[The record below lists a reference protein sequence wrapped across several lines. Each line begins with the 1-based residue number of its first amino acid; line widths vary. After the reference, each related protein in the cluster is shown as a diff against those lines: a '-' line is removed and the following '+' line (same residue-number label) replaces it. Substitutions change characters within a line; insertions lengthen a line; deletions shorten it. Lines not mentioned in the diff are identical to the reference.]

1 MAMRKEPTMKLTNLI
16 WVLALAGAVAACN
29 SGPPITGERAGINPP
44 PTGGGGGT
52 CDPGGGDGACTT
64 PENEAVYADLTY
76 TDDAGEVFTGADAS
90 SAIGSDCIFGTK
102 QSDPLLTG
110 CGNEAGA
117 VIGCFPNC
125 PQGTIDAAADC
136 VAKCTQDAT
145 AEASPPGLSDECVAC
160 TGETVACG
168 AAFCTDKCV
177 ADTNDP
183 KCIACR
189 CDNDCIQDFDSC
201 SGLPSDC
208 ECG

>member
-16 WVLALAGAVAACN
+16 WVLTLAGVVVACN
-29 SGPPITGERAGINPP
+29 SGPPITNEKPIDPG
-44 PTGGGGGT
+44 TGGSPGT

-76 TDDAGEVFTGADAS
+76 TDDAGETFTGADAS

-110 CGNEAGA
+110 CGKEAGN
-117 VIGCFPNC
+117 VISCFPNC
-125 PQGTIDAAADC
+125 PQETIDTAADC
-136 VAKCTQDAT
+136 VAQCTQDAT
-145 AEASPPGLSDECVAC
+145 GLSDECVAC

-168 AAFCTDKCV
+168 AAFCTLECV
-177 ADTNDP
+177 ADSNAP
-183 KCIACR
+183 ACIDCR
-189 CDNDCIQDFDSC
+189 CANNCIQSFDAC

-208 ECG
+208 ECD